1 MLARLKYVRLP
12 ALALMLVTCRQ
23 ESSWSG
29 EIANPSREM
38 FDREVYPVLLMDCA
52 YSQCHGAP
60 QRFFRV
66 LGPGRARLHDPEGS
80 APYSIEERTARE
92 MQISYERTRSMLIT
106 DGSRPLEESPLL
118 IKQLDPSAG
127 GTSHRGVDV
136 FGRNVYRSV
145 NDPAYFTLV
154 RWALQGR
161 TTAAQLAP
169 GPSVPGQVG
178 AGGAA
183 PASTNA
189 GSGAPLNTNAGAAA
203 PVNLNVLPGTQP

>member
-1 MLARLKYVRLP
+1 MFACCPCEIWARLKYVRLT
-12 ALALMLVTCRQ
+12 ALSLLLLACQQ

-29 EIANPSREM
+29 EIASPSRAM
-38 FDREVYPVLLMDCA
+38 FERDVYPVLLMDCA

-60 QRFFRV
+60 QRFFQV
-66 LGPGRARLHDPEGS
+66 LGPGRTRLQDPPDA
-80 APYSIEERTARE
+80 APYSLEERAARE

-118 IKQLDPSAG
+118 IKPLDPSVG

-145 NDPAYFTLV
+145 NDPAYLTLV

-161 TTAAQLAP
+161 SMPAITAPA
-169 GPSVPGQVG
+169 PSVPGQVS
-178 AGGAA
+178 AGSAA
-183 PASTNA
+183 PAS
-189 GSGAPLNTNAGAAA
+189 TNAGAAA
-203 PVNLNVLPGTQP
+203 PVNLNVLPGSPP